1 MKTRF
6 NESEFLTSVKGVMTY
21 LPNVVND
28 QTAKNHIR
36 SAIVNVDMDKDDVFS
51 YIINLLT
58 TNRPELLDRQFDV
71 IGWKKIF
78 GYFINNT
85 DFPKFGTSLKESM
98 DSLITPYQ
106 YRECFIEWATVYG
119 HNPEAL
125 LNEIKLDCIGWW
137 RIYATLN
144 KIADEMGIVVEK
156 PVVEETKGK
165 GGRKKKEETAKDE
178 KEEDKKKTPSTS
190 KRGRGRKI
198 ESVPEI
204 TSTEEIKDGEMT
216 TEPETPSTSE
226 VSPVEEMSESEKV
239 EEIISERD
247 TVEKGKGIYNESVL
261 QYSRVEIF
269 EDINHASKKTGI
281 PVDDI
286 LSSIEVQPTTK
297 VKALWKY
304 TSEKKIKVAYYKY
317 IYTYKNTNEV
327 NKISKEVCGVKKY
340 HTNVCK
346 YLNECIK
353 NGWSSVGKEIDIW
366 IRPTEV
372 HTLEEGVS
380 VDKDTKISSKV
391 STHIERVETK
401 EVSGI
406 VLSKSL
412 TSTDPICEDDYISSN
427 LPDNLEFEGYYMIGD
442 EFDLESGPFGTYS
455 SLQEIM
461 DDLGIYELTLNTYFS
476 PDSECKK
483 LYVYMGGDFQ
493 WIGFKTKEKSLS
505 MESAA

>member
-106 YRECFIEWATVYG
+106 YKECFIEWATVYG

-156 PVVEETKGK
+156 PVAEEPKGK

-178 KEEDKKKTPSTS
+178 KKEDKKKTPSTS
-190 KRGRGRKI
+190 KRGSGKKT

-204 TSTEEIKDGEMT
+204 TPTEEIKDGEMT

-226 VSPVEEMSESEKV
+226 VFPVEEVAETEKV
-239 EEIISERD
+239 EEIKGVIKP
-247 TVEKGKGIYNESVL
+247 VKKGKRGYNMPIL
-261 QYSRVEIF
+261 QYKRGDKFPDVKT
-269 EDINHASKKTGI
+269 ASEMTGI
-281 PVDDI
+281 SVDEI
-286 LSSIEVQPTTK
+286 LSSMENKPASQVDCI
-297 VKALWKY
+297 WKY
-304 TSEKKIKVAYYKY
+304 TNKQKKEIVQFVYFH
-317 IYTYKNTNEV
+317 TYKNLCDIDHSSKSICGKEINHSNVSPKLKKEWSS
-327 NKISKEVCGVKKY
+327 ISKEEFVWIQISG
-340 HTNVCK
+340 
-346 YLNECIK
+346 
-353 NGWSSVGKEIDIW
+353 EISTVS
-366 IRPTEV
+366 PEPSMEV
-372 HTLEEGVS
+372 
-380 VDKDTKISSKV
+380 
-391 STHIERVETK
+391 K
-401 EVSGI
+401 EVS
-406 VLSKSL
+406 LPEM
-412 TSTDPICEDDYISSN
+412 TSIDTSEVIPESCVTTDPICEDDYISSN

-455 SLQEIM
+455 SLQDIM

-476 PDSECKK
+476 PDSECNK
-483 LYVYMGGDFQ
+483 LYVYMGGEFQ